1 MPEQSAQERT
11 EKATFHRRRK
21 AREDGKVVKS
31 QELNSAA
38 MLLLGFL
45 ALYMLGPQLAGQA
58 RDMMSYTMANAP
70 SIAVADPT
78 FVTVFGDYFLRFFLI
93 MAPILTI
100 VVVIALVA
108 NIAQVGFKITP
119 KSLEPKFE
127 KLDVLKGLKRLFSLK
142 SLVHLVRDTLK
153 LGIVGLV
160 AFYAIK
166 GEFES
171 FFLLP
176 NMTVSQLAIAMGRLS
191 LILGMKVGAIMM
203 VIAVLDYIY
212 QKYEFEKSI
221 KMSKQEIKD
230 ENKDT
235 EGNPLIKSRIRQ
247 VQREMA
253 RRRMMAAV
261 PTADAVVTNPTHIAV
276 ALKYDMG
283 DGSAPLV
290 VAKGERKL
298 AEKIKELARK
308 HDIPIIE
315 DKPLARALFRMCEVG
330 DFVPAQL
337 YRAVAE
343 VLAYVYRLKG
353 KVVN

>member
-1 MPEQSAQERT
+1 
-11 EKATFHRRRK
+11 
-21 AREDGKVVKS
+21 
-31 QELNSAA
+31 

-45 ALYMLGPQLAGQA
+45 GLYLLGPGLAGQA
-58 RDMMSYTMANAP
+58 RDMMSYTMANATMLAT
-70 SIAVADPT
+70 SDPT
-78 FVTVFGDYFLRFFLI
+78 FISLFGDYFLRFFLM

-100 VVVIALVA
+100 VLVIALAV

-119 KSLEPKFE
+119 KSMEPKFE

-142 SLVHLVRDTLK
+142 SLVHLVRDTIK

-166 GEFES
+166 GEFDT

-176 NMTVSQLAIAMGRLS
+176 DMTIAQLAAAMGRLS
-191 LILGMKVGAIMM
+191 LVLGMKVGGIMM
-203 VIAVLDYIY
+203 IIAVLDYVY

-230 ENKDT
+230 ESKDT
-235 EGNPLIKSRIRQ
+235 EGNPLIKSRVRQ
-247 VQREMA
+247 IQRETA
-253 RRRMMAAV
+253 RRRMMSAV
-261 PTADAVVTNPTHIAV
+261 PTADVVVTNPTHIAV

-283 DGSAPLV
+283 EGNAPLV
-290 VAKGERKL
+290 VARGERKL
-298 AEKIKELARK
+298 AEKIRELALK

-315 DKPLARALFRMCEVG
+315 DKSLARALFRMCEIG

-343 VLAYVYRLKG
+343 LLAYVYRLKG
-353 KVVN
+353 KVIN

>member
-1 MPEQSAQERT
+1 MSEQTAQEKT
-11 EKATFHRRRK
+11 EKATFHRRQK

-45 ALYMLGPQLAGQA
+45 ALYMLGPHLAGQA
-58 RDMMSYTMANAP
+58 RDMMSYTMSNAP
-70 SIAVADPT
+70 SIAAADPT
-78 FVTVFGDYFLRFFLI
+78 FVTVFSDYFLRFFLI

-100 VVVIALVA
+100 VLVIALTS

-119 KSLEPKFE
+119 KSMEPKFE

-142 SLVHLVRDTLK
+142 SLVHLVRDTTK
-153 LGIVGLV
+153 LGIIGLV

-166 GEFES
+166 GEFET

-176 NMTVSQLAIAMGRLS
+176 NMTVAQLAAAMGRLS

-235 EGNPLIKSRIRQ
+235 EGNPLIKSRVRQ
-247 VQREMA
+247 IQRE
-253 RRRMMAAV
+253 RSRQRMMAAV
-261 PTADAVVTNPTHIAV
+261 PTADAVITNPTQIAV

-283 DGSAPLV
+283 EGNAPFV

-298 AEKIKELARK
+298 AQKIKELARE

-315 DKPLARALFRMCEVG
+315 DKPLARALFRMCDVG

-343 VLAYVYRLKG
+343 LLAYVYRLKG
-353 KVVN
+353 KVIS

>member
-1 MPEQSAQERT
+1 MSNDTAQEKT
-11 EKATFHRRRK
+11 EKATFHRREK

-38 MLLLGFL
+38 MLLLGFTG
-45 ALYMLGPQLAGQA
+45 LYMLGPHLAGQV
-58 RDMMSYTMANAP
+58 RNMMSYTMANITM
-70 SIAVADPT
+70 IATKDPT
-78 FVTVFGDYFLRFFLI
+78 FVSVFGDYFLRFFMI
-93 MAPILTI
+93 IAPVLTI
-100 VVVIALVA
+100 VTVIALTS

-119 KSLEPKFE
+119 KSMEPKFE

-142 SLVHLVRDTLK
+142 SLVHLVRDTIK

-176 NMTVSQLAIAMGRLS
+176 DMTIAQLATAMGQLS
-191 LILGMKVGAIMM
+191 LILGLKVGAIMM
-203 VIAVLDYIY
+203 VIAVLDYAY

-230 ENKDT
+230 ENKNT
-235 EGNPLIKSRIRQ
+235 EGNPMVKARARQ
-247 VQREMA
+247 IQREMA
-253 RRRMMAAV
+253 RQRMMSAA
-261 PTADAVVTNPTHIAV
+261 PTADVVVTNPTRIAV

-283 DGSAPLV
+283 EGSAPVV
-290 VAKGERKL
+290 VAKGERKM
-298 AEKIKELARK
+298 AQKIKDIAREY
-308 HDIPIIE
+308 DIPIIE

-343 VLAYVYRLKG
+343 LLAYVYRLKG